1 MSKAISNVKQV
12 YEYRVT
18 CTGDCTQTVSNTV
31 ELGMFISTA
40 VMIMQCEITIQIEN
54 HMYCMLQGTVPVLE
68 PPFHGQQTSLSD
80 TDLKTESDL

>member
-1 MSKAISNVKQV
+1 MKQV
-12 YEYRVT
+12 YEYRAT
-18 CTGDCTQTVSNTV
+18 CSGDWILCTQTVSNTV

-40 VMIMQCEITIQIEN
+40 VMIMQCEITIQIES